1 MAVQAQGHIHLDTAL
16 GGAPENSPVLKFTAL
31 ATSPELKEYNPHI
44 VVEFAVDATTLV
56 HQVTSGG
63 SVVKTQTRP
72 VNLRLTRATEASLLT
87 LLGEYCYFVPP
98 YHPDDGSDHTAYVA
112 RVYFVGL
119 RGLQSAE
126 KKDLEHFSV
135 TAILQYS
142 AA

>member
-31 ATSPELKEYNPHI
+31 ATSPEVREFRAHI
-44 VVEFAVDATTLV
+44 AVEFAVDGTTLV
-56 HQVTSGG
+56 HRVTSGG
-63 SVVKTQTRP
+63 SVLTTQTRP
-72 VNLRLTRATEASLLT
+72 VNLRLTRANVVSLLT

-126 KKDLEHFSV
+126 KKDLEHFSA
-135 TAILQYS
+135 TAILQYT